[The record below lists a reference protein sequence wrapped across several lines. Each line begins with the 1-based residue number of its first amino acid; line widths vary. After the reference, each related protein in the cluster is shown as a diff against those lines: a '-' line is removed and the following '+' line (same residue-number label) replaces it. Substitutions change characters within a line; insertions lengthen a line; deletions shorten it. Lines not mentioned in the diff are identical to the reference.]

1 MRAPQFTVRIS
12 ALLLLLASVSV
23 AGCTDRQES
32 VPDPV
37 ADYPGYIR
45 ATTGLLCEKMLTCYE
60 KIYRGLPAPD
70 RALVTRET
78 CEAAALENLEWKLAR
93 HTDEA
98 RGYSVI
104 CYRSL
109 LNADCNQI
117 AAVSAFDPGCLEL
130 RRRSDEM
137 YAGFRPPPADRAE
150 R

>member
-1 MRAPQFTVRIS
+1 MSRRRFVIHRPALV
-12 ALLLLLASVSV
+12 LLLCWMSTS
-23 AGCTDRQES
+23 GCGDRHES

-60 KIYRGLPAPD
+60 KVYRGLPARD

-93 HTDEA
+93 HTEEA
-98 RGYSVI
+98 RLYSVI
-104 CYRSL
+104 CYRAL
-109 LNADCNQI
+109 LNSDCNQI

-137 YAGFRPPPADRAE
+137 YAGLRPPPSNQGE